1 MNRSQV
7 LTEDVQSLQSRFDSL
22 KDLYGTL
29 LADHEKH
36 SYEFLQRKLDLEKL
50 KMSHDDLQME
60 NDSLLAQQI
69 SAAQVEFTRPCLKC
83 IERETANSSPESSNA
98 SIATNSSTAP
108 VVTNSS
114 LEETT
119 NVTDENAGLK
129 ELYVTGMYKS
139 LKGHQTLC
147 DVLKKQILN
156 RNPRKEGIAFE
167 RKLNADGSY

>member
-1 MNRSQV
+1 
-7 LTEDVQSLQSRFDSL
+7 
-22 KDLYGTL
+22 
-29 LADHEKH
+29 
-36 SYEFLQRKLDLEKL
+36 
-50 KMSHDDLQME
+50 MSHDDLRME

-69 SAAQVEFTRPCLKC
+69 SVSQAQFIRPCLKC

-119 NVTDENAGLK
+119 NVADENAGLK
-129 ELYVTGMYKS
+129 ELYVTVMYKS
-139 LKGHQTLC
+139 LKGQQTLC

-156 RNPRKEGIAFE
+156 KHPRKEGISFE
-167 RKLNADGSY
+167 RKLNVDGSYWKPEQYPKTSWVAAKGPPFDPSNLTGFACELSYSSD